1 MESMFKYKIICE
13 NHHKR
18 PSHISYNKMRY
29 MSYII
34 EATHVGSPD
43 VVSNSYVRFHCFII
57 GMPRPFHYD
66 IDRYSKCKSF
76 TNESLAPSMGG
87 KELILLIY
95 GVNAVIPSILGY
107 SYRCVDTCEF
117 SKLLD
122 IIVHLLIAD
131 YREYATVLKLAVLVF
146 LKYSSAMLVQFNS
159 DGISGLHGRKLNM
172 ILSNIALAE
181 IGYIRISQTGVTAE
195 D

>member
-1 MESMFKYKIICE
+1 
-13 NHHKR
+13 
-18 PSHISYNKMRY
+18 

-76 TNESLAPSMGG
+76 TNESLAPGMGG

-95 GVNAVIPSILGY
+95 CVNAVITTILCY
-107 SYRCVDTCEF
+107 PYRCVDTCEF

-131 YREYATVLKLAVLVF
+131 YRKYATVLKLAVLVF
-146 LKYSSAMLVQFNS
+146 LKYSSAMLVKFNS

-172 ILSNIALAE
+172 ILTDIALA
-181 IGYIRISQTGVTAE
+181 
-195 D
+195 

>member
-1 MESMFKYKIICE
+1 ML
-13 NHHKR
+13 
-18 PSHISYNKMRY
+18 Y

-57 GMPRPFHYD
+57 GMTSPFHYD

-76 TNESLAPSMGG
+76 TNEGLAPGMGG

-95 GVNAVIPSILGY
+95 SVNAVIPTILGY

-117 SKLLD
+117 SKFLD
-122 IIVHLLIAD
+122 IIIHLLIAD
-131 YREYATVLKLAVLVF
+131 YRKYTTVLKLTVFVF
-146 LKYSSAMLVQFNS
+146 LKYGPAMLVQFNC
-159 DGISGLHGRKLNM
+159 DGVSGLHGRKLNM
-172 ILSNIALAE
+172 ILTDIALA
-181 IGYIRISQTGVTAE
+181 
-195 D
+195 